1 MTTRNSSLKEYIKS
15 RAAELGFDRVG
26 IARATEVEPSYW
38 DEFLFWL
45 DRYSADMDWLHNYK
59 ELRHDPR
66 KIMEGAASLIVVGL
80 NYYVRE
86 HETDDNKVA
95 KYAWGRDYH
104 KVLKNKLNKL
114 ADIILEESPD
124 TKYRAFVDTG
134 PILERY
140 WAMKSGVGWIGKN
153 SLILDDKIGSY
164 MFLGVLLTD
173 LELEPDEEGLDKCGP
188 CRLCIEKC
196 PTHAIT
202 ENRQVDS
209 SLCISYHTIENRGEI
224 PDDIDLSGW
233 IYGCDVCQDVCPYN
247 SGKAVTRESDFLNY
261 NAERVHYKGNE
272 LSESEYDE
280 LTRGSAM
287 RRAKY
292 GQFIRNLKH
301 K

>member
-1 MTTRNSSLKEYIKS
+1 MTTRNSHLKEYIKS

-26 IARATEVEPSYW
+26 IARAAEVEPSYW
-38 DEFLFWL
+38 DEFLSWL
-45 DRYSADMDWLHNYK
+45 DRYSADMGWLHNYR

-66 KIMEGAASLIVVGL
+66 KIMDGAASLIVVGL

-95 KYAWGRDYH
+95 KYAWSRDYH

-114 ADIILEESPD
+114 ADIIVQEAPD

-140 WAMKSGVGWIGKN
+140 WAMKSGVGWVGKN
-153 SLILDDKIGSY
+153 SLILDNKIGSY

-173 LELEPDEEGLDKCGP
+173 LELEPDEEGQDKCGS

-224 PDDIDLSGW
+224 PADIDLSGW
-233 IYGCDVCQDVCPYN
+233 VYGCDICQNVCPYN
-247 SGKAVTRESDFLNY
+247 TGKVMTHENDFLHY
-261 NAERVHYKGNE
+261 NIERADFDGRE

-280 LTRGSAM
+280 LTRGSSM

-292 GQFIRNLKH
+292 SQFIRNLKH